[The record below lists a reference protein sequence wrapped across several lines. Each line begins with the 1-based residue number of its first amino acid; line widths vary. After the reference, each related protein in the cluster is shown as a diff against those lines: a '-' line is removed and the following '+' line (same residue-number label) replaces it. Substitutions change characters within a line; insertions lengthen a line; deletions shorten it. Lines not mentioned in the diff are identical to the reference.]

1 MKKNIIYLCIILICL
16 SGCSKETDNSEKGTE
31 SGLEASDVEYIDEW
45 DFSQSSDNQAKSWE
59 VACDNIILDISNIEW
74 VESTSIEPL
83 SYEEYIAEGKITI
96 TCSVNDD
103 APDESDIREV
113 LEGYLDAANVI
124 TNYELIIID

>member
-16 SGCSKETDNSEKGTE
+16 SGCSKEIDNSEKGTE

-59 VACDNIILDISNIEW
+59 DACDNIIVDISNIEW

-83 SYEEYIAEGKITI
+83 SYEEYITKGKITI

-103 APDESDIREV
+103 APDESDIRES
-113 LEGYLDAANVI
+113 LEGYLDDANVI